1 MSTWNRRAAAVL
13 AGLLV
18 LLVACTTEGTPPPV
32 TELVPATDTETPPIT
47 VAPTNTPI
55 SLAALRASPTATQTA
70 LPTATPPP
78 TITPTLPGAV
88 PTVVDLGILATPIP
102 SATYTPL
109 PSNTPLPPVI
119 TRFATD
125 TIGVDALDLALRRAE
140 VSLTWRVENRAP
152 GTNLVFEQIFPDGR
166 TFNVERPRHFVEV
179 PSEGSGSVIPLLPGG
194 DATEIRLQ
202 LRVIAMSTGATLA
215 RAELRVPVNPLP
227 QGGFTTASGDACYQP
242 PYIPSTGVQ
251 VGARGIASQQNPAG
265 LPVTAI
271 SGVGGRIIASLPRG
285 ETFVVLEGP
294 FCYRAPGSNEGHR
307 QWRVRVER
315 SGLEGWVHEYSGTFT
330 EYRLYFA
337 VFRGYRVYDAA
348 QCYSAPF
355 LPDRGIRVGFGA
367 RLSDTMQYGLSLMQ
381 DTVDKPGGSQTTGSL
396 QAGETF
402 TVIEGPYCL
411 RIEPATQE
419 TLGHRQWKVRSEVSG
434 AVGWVYE
441 YSDERLSYIV
451 PAGEAPG
458 GLVIN
463 AFDVQPRTVAAGAPL
478 TLTWDVSG
486 VNGVSL
492 WMWHEALPTRR
503 VSLSGT
509 GALLPL
515 SGSLTINAPT
525 EVTSARFTI
534 FGQDGTGQEGIPV
547 TITCTYPWFA
557 AGEQQ
562 TFCPNAPARLAQAAY
577 QPFERGLMI
586 WFEGRIWWLDSGGN
600 GRIDPDR
607 WAGGEV
613 TFDQTPPEGL
623 YQPIRGFGTLWVSD
637 PGVRSALGW
646 ATAPEQGYSIQV
658 QETNDFARP
667 GQRGSY
673 YASEVVLTLPDG
685 RVLSLTRIGTT
696 IRRR

>member
-1 MSTWNRRAAAVL
+1 MGNWKKRAAVL
-13 AGLLV
+13 LAGV
-18 LLVACTTEGTPPPV
+18 LALAACTPGETP
-32 TELVPATDTETPPIT
+32 PATDLPAAATTATPAIT
-47 VAPTNTPI
+47 AGPTNTPI
-55 SLAALRASPTATQTA
+55 SLAALRASPAATQTA

-78 TITPTLPGAV
+78 TLAPTRRSIV
-88 PTVVDLGILATPIP
+88 PTVVDLGIVATAIP
-102 SATYTPL
+102 SATYTPP
-109 PSNTPLPPVI
+109 PSNTPVPPVI
-119 TRFATD
+119 TRFTTD
-125 TIGVDALDLALRRAE
+125 AIGVDALDLALGREDVPLA
-140 VSLTWRVENRAP
+140 WRVDNRAP
-152 GTNLVFEQIFPDGR
+152 GTNLVFEQVFPDGR

-179 PSEGSGSVIPLLPGG
+179 PSEGSGSVIPILPGG
-194 DATEIRLQ
+194 DAAEIRLQ
-202 LRVIAMSTGATLA
+202 LRVVAMSTGATLA
-215 RAELRVPVNPLP
+215 RAELRIPVNRLP
-227 QGGFTTASGDACYQP
+227 DSGFTTASGDACYQA

-251 VGARGIASQQNPAG
+251 IGARGIVSQQLAAG
-265 LPVTAI
+265 LPLTAI
-271 SGVGGRIIASLPRG
+271 SGVGGRVVANLPRG

-330 EYRLYFA
+330 EYRLYFG
-337 VFRGYRVYDAA
+337 VFRGYRVYDPA

-367 RLSDTMQYGLSLMQ
+367 RLSETMQYGLSVMQ
-381 DTVDKPGGSQTTGSL
+381 DTVDRPGGSQTTGSL

-402 TVIEGPYCL
+402 TVIDGPYCL

-434 AVGWVYE
+434 VSGWVYE

-463 AFDVQPRTVAAGAPL
+463 AFDVQPRTVAAGGQL

-492 WMWHEALPTRR
+492 WMWHEALPARR

-515 SGSLTINAPT
+515 AGSLTISAPT

-534 FGQDGTGQEGIPV
+534 FGQEGTGADGIPV
-547 TITCTYPWFA
+547 TITCAYPWFA
-557 AGEQQ
+557 AGERQ
-562 TFCPNAPARLAQAAY
+562 TFCPNAPARMAQAAY
-577 QPFERGLMI
+577 QPFERGLMV
-586 WFEGRIWWLDSGGN
+586 WFEGRIWWLDNGGN
-600 GRIDPDR
+600 GRIEPDR
-607 WAGGEV
+607 WAGGDVVYDE
-613 TFDQTPPEGL
+613 TPPAGL
-623 YQPIRGFGTLWVSD
+623 YQPVRGFGTLWVADSS
-637 PGVRSALGW
+637 VRSALGW
-646 ATAPEQGYSIQV
+646 ATAPEQGYTLQV

-685 RVLSLTRIGTT
+685 RALSLTRVGSSIQ
-696 IRRR
+696 RR

>member
-1 MSTWNRRAAAVL
+1 MCHWTKRVAVL
-13 AGLLV
+13 LAGV
-18 LLVACTTEGTPPPV
+18 LALADCTGGNTPPM
-32 TELVPATDTETPPIT
+32 TTGTIPAMTTETPVTAPG
-47 VAPTNTPI
+47 PTNTPL
-55 SLAALRASPTATQTA
+55 SLAALRASPTATRTA

-78 TITPTLPGAV
+78 TLTPTLPGLI
-88 PTVVDLGILATPIP
+88 PTIVDLGIIATPIP
-102 SATYTPL
+102 SATFTPSPTSTL
-109 PSNTPLPPVI
+109 VPPVI
-119 TRFATD
+119 TRFTTD
-125 TIGVDALDLALRRAE
+125 TIGVDALDLALGREE
-140 VSLTWRVENRAP
+140 VTLNWRVDNRAP
-152 GTNLVFEQIFPDGR
+152 GTNLVFEQVFPDGR

-179 PSEGSGSVIPLLPGG
+179 PSEGSGSVIPILPGG

-227 QGGFTTASGDACYQP
+227 LGGFATASGDACYQP

-251 VGARGIASQQNPAG
+251 IGARGIVSQQLPAG
-265 LPVTAI
+265 LPMTAI
-271 SGVGGRIIASLPRG
+271 SGVGGRVMGYLPRG

-294 FCYRAPGSNEGHR
+294 FCYRAPGSSEGHR

-315 SGLEGWVHEYSGTFT
+315 SGLEGWIHEYSGTFT
-330 EYRLYFA
+330 DYRLYFG
-337 VFRGYRVYDAA
+337 VFRGYRIYDPA

-367 RLSDTMQYGLSLMQ
+367 RLSDTMQYGLSLMG
-381 DTVDKPGGSQTTGSL
+381 DTADKPGGSQTTGSL

-419 TLGHRQWKVRSEVSG
+419 MLGHRQWKVRSEVSG

-441 YSDERLSYIV
+441 YSDERLAYIV
-451 PAGEAPG
+451 PVGEAPG
-458 GLVIN
+458 GLVIHT
-463 AFDVQPRTVAAGAPL
+463 FDVQPRTVAAGGPL
-478 TLTWDVSG
+478 TLTWEVSG

-509 GALLPL
+509 GTLLPL
-515 SGSLTINAPT
+515 SGSLTISAPT

-557 AGEQQ
+557 AGERQ

-586 WFEGRIWWLDSGGN
+586 WFEGRVWWLDANGN

-607 WAGGEV
+607 WAGGDVVYSE
-613 TFDQTPPEGL
+613 TPPQGL
-623 YQPIRGFGTLWVSD
+623 FQPIRGFGTLWVAD
-637 PGVRSALGW
+637 AGVRSALGW
-646 ATAPEQGYSIQV
+646 ATAPEQGYTIQV

-685 RVLSLTRIGTT
+685 RVLSLTRIGATL
-696 IRRR
+696 RQR